1 MEKKERDDTKKRILK
16 TAIRLFAEYGYAG
29 TSTRMIATEAGVN
42 LSAISFHYNGK
53 EGLYQETLR
62 YLGER
67 VGDYYNSMYEKVNR
81 DFDEH
86 TMTKEKAFAYIEEI
100 IDLQLQAAFSR
111 NNRYTVHMVWQEDR
125 GPEGDQPLANILF
138 TEVESV
144 MAQLLKF
151 LAPGLNLEEAFI
163 ISRHVNGSIISF
175 GEHQHLVS
183 PFISKKTGS
192 ETVRE
197 WIPKMI
203 KNDCL
208 MIVHGVVEG
217 ASYVGSDDR
226 IEIR

>member
-125 GPEGDQPLANILF
+125 GPKGDQPLANLLF

-151 LAPGLNLEEAFI
+151 LAPGLNLEVAFI

-175 GEHQHLVS
+175 GEHQHLLS
-183 PFISKKTGS
+183 PLKSTKTRSDTVIHSTPHMKKNYS
-192 ETVRE
+192 L
-197 WIPKMI
+197 K
-203 KNDCL
+203 L
-208 MIVHGVVEG
+208 VHGVVEG